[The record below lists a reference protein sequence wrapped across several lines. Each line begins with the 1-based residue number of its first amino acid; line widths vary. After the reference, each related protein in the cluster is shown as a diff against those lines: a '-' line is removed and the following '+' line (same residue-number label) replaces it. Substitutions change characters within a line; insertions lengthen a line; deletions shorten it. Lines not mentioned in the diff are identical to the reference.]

1 MEFYKP
7 IDIEDAVRE
16 ALENYVTAYCRPLPE
31 HYPLPNILITA
42 TGGSETADW
51 HGDDI
56 ADTFTVNLT
65 CRSDTEASALDCLRT
80 AIGILKASQ
89 GLPLRR
95 VRVNSQYS
103 WGSDPRRPDLAM
115 CGATLL
121 VTAAPEKIT
130 ITEQEA
136 INNG

>member
-1 MEFYKP
+1 MEIYKP
-7 IDIEDAVRE
+7 IDIEDTVRA
-16 ALENYVTAYCRPLPE
+16 ALENYVTAYCRPLPAN
-31 HYPLPNILITA
+31 YSLPNILVTA
-42 TGGSETADW
+42 TGGSSEEDW
-51 HGDDI
+51 HGTDQ

-65 CRSDTEASALDCLRT
+65 SRGSNEAEALNCLRT

-95 VRVNSQYS
+95 VRLNSQYS

-130 ITEQEA
+130 IT
-136 INNG
+136 